1 MVRWA
6 YPSYTAFMV
15 NGRGSNAVHA
25 TSVISSNNKTLRA
38 VLNDMIKGSINDM
51 RVEIFDQVSG
61 FAVGSVVYVERR
73 MGPNENKPGG
83 MARFFCVYFDYLAC
97 SIATDKVLL
106 RSQDHCNAVE
116 QRQNTLDL
124 RCQLHP

>member
-61 FAVGSVVYVERR
+61 FAVGSVVYV
-73 MGPNENKPGG
+73 
-83 MARFFCVYFDYLAC
+83 D
-97 SIATDKVLL
+97 
-106 RSQDHCNAVE
+106 
-116 QRQNTLDL
+116 
-124 RCQLHP
+124 